1 MKKKIVF
8 CKTFRGMPNFV
19 ELQSLVNDLVYSLE
33 LSVFINTSL
42 PYIIFD
48 EVDKGLGHDIKKR

>member
-1 MKKKIVF
+1 
-8 CKTFRGMPNFV
+8 MPNFV

-48 EVDKGLGHDIKKR
+48 EVDKGLGHGIKKR

>member
-1 MKKKIVF
+1 M
-8 CKTFRGMPNFV
+8 RNFL
-19 ELQSLVNDLVYSLE
+19 ELQSLVDDLVYCLE

>member
-8 CKTFRGMPNFV
+8 CKIFRSRQNFV
-19 ELQSLVNDLVYSLE
+19 ELQSLVDDLVYFLE

-42 PYIIFD
+42 PYIIFG

>member
-8 CKTFRGMPNFV
+8 CKIFRSMQNFV
-19 ELQSLVNDLVYSLE
+19 ELQSLVDDLVYFLE

-48 EVDKGLGHDIKKR
+48 EVDKGIGHDIKKR